1 MKIKDFGVEQWMNA
15 YETKAV
21 YNLGETCISPF
32 SIKTLIDT
40 TGGDVESFG
49 NKLLNTRLTYG
60 AIEGGSHFEKRN
72 FIIV

>member
-32 SIKTLIDT
+32 SIKTLGYVSLLRDKYSIKT
-40 TGGDVESFG
+40 T
-49 NKLLNTRLTYG
+49 TP
-60 AIEGGSHFEKRN
+60 
-72 FIIV
+72 